1 MAKTKIFLIDDDKFV
16 LKATAKKFR
25 AYDVEV
31 FTFLD
36 PVEALK
42 ELVEHK
48 PEIVFLDYNM
58 PGLTGE
64 ELIVKVSE
72 VKLFNHC
79 SLYLLSG
86 NDFDENETV
95 KLRTLGFY
103 NVLKKPL
110 DIKTIEDVFNMHLPE
125 IPYAGAQ
132 QDLEKKSS

>member
-1 MAKTKIFLIDDDKFV
+1 MSKAKVFLIDDDKFV
-16 LKATAKKFR
+16 LKATSKKFR
-25 AYDVEV
+25 PYDVDV
-31 FTFLD
+31 YTYLD
-36 PVEALK
+36 PVEAL
-42 ELVEHK
+42 EALVEHK

-79 SLYLLSG
+79 ALYLLSG

-103 NVLKKPL
+103 NVFKKPL
-110 DIKTIEDVFNMHLPE
+110 DIKTLEEVFTMHLPE
-125 IPYAGAQ
+125 IPYLEA
-132 QDLEKKSS
+132 EKKSS

>member
-1 MAKTKIFLIDDDKFV
+1 MSRTKIFLIDDDKFV
-16 LKATAKKFR
+16 LKSTAKKFR

-36 PVEALK
+36 PIEALDA
-42 ELVEHK
+42 LVEHR

-72 VKLFNHC
+72 VKLMNHC
-79 SLYLLSG
+79 ACYLLSG
-86 NDFDENETV
+86 NNFDENETV

-103 NVLKKPL
+103 NVFQKPI
-110 DIKTIEDVFNMHLPE
+110 DIKTIEEVFKMQLSE
-125 IPYAGAQ
+125 IPFLLG
-132 QDLEKKSS
+132 EKKSS

>member
-1 MAKTKIFLIDDDKFV
+1 MAQAKVFLIDDDKFV
-16 LKATAKKFR
+16 LKSTSKKFR

-36 PVEALK
+36 PNEAL
-42 ELVEHK
+42 EALVEHK

-58 PGLTGE
+58 PDLTGE

-79 SLYLLSG
+79 ALYLLSG
-86 NDFDENETV
+86 NDFDANETV

-103 NVLKKPL
+103 NVFKKPL
-110 DIKTIEDVFNMHLPE
+110 DIKTIEEVFNMHLSE
-125 IPYAGAQ
+125 IPYLSGEKE
-132 QDLEKKSS
+132 EKKSS